1 MNQQL
6 FLKKAECLNDIFV
19 RQTRIDVDDNTSGPF
34 DDVQDANNIHRT
46 DEIRLNDI
54 GVKYV
59 LLSLDHVKATG
70 PGGISKTILRL
81 SASEFA
87 SPLCDLFN
95 ASLSSSTV
103 PFSWKQAN
111 VCAVHKKDNKSCANN
126 YRPISVWKRY
136 FWWPPWIY
144 ADCHLGNKAEFVSGP
159 YYITNHQKLIGKNIF
174 MSNRLP

>member
-70 PGGISKTILRL
+70 PGGISKTILR
-81 SASEFA
+81 
-87 SPLCDLFN
+87 
-95 ASLSSSTV
+95 
-103 PFSWKQAN
+103 
-111 VCAVHKKDNKSCANN
+111 
-126 YRPISVWKRY
+126 
-136 FWWPPWIY
+136 
-144 ADCHLGNKAEFVSGP
+144 
-159 YYITNHQKLIGKNIF
+159 
-174 MSNRLP
+174 